1 MGGQIM
7 LQIEK
12 ARAALFSIPPD
23 IPRDDWIKVGM
34 AAQAAGLM
42 FDDFNDWSAQ
52 AANYEQTATRDTWKS
67 FMPGKGIGPGTLFK
81 TAVAHGWRKDSSS
94 ERPFKRQRKS
104 SGQAHLDG
112 HPSPNAVEVWNRCE
126 PATHAHPYVVAKGAE
141 GVPLDSLRVVPV
153 GDPLRIMG
161 ESMVG
166 ALVLPFRRP
175 DGTLSSLQF
184 ITPPE
189 TAKRLKEQRKTD
201 KPNLPGASLHG
212 WLTVGALAVGGVS
225 YVCEGIGAA
234 WACWKATGKTAVVCF
249 GWSRVKTV
257 TEELRQ
263 QDPSA
268 RLILVPDVGKE
279 THAAEIASVVGV
291 EFVFMPGG
299 WPNNSDVCDLALRE
313 GFDALESLL
322 IEPQAP
328 AKRFRLLS
336 GADLVEQPPLR
347 WLVRGVLPAKGVAA
361 LYGPSASGKSFLAL
375 DMAAAIAE
383 GYRWFECRVNA
394 APVVYAA
401 LEGEAGFR
409 TRVLAWEAR
418 HGRKL
423 PDGLSLMLQPFKL
436 TTPEDVRDLA
446 AVVPAGAVVFLDTLN
461 RAAPTSDE
469 NSSSDMGAIL
479 ESTKRLQALTG
490 GLVCLVHHTGKNES
504 KGLRGHSSLYAALD
518 AAVEVTRDGERRAW
532 KVAKSKDGQDG
543 DVHSFR
549 LQVEMLG
556 ADEYG
561 DAITSCS
568 VLPDQAAQAVRLV
581 KLPQGANQRIAFDA
595 LIPMFK
601 TCGKPGK
608 AGAPALSPCL
618 ELDVA
623 VRAVAAA
630 LPVDSARK
638 TERARAS
645 ITGLTSRGLL
655 ACNEGW
661 LWQV

>member
-1 MGGQIM
+1 M

-23 IPRDDWIKVGM
+23 ISRDDWIRVGM
-34 AAQAAGLM
+34 AAQAAELT

-52 AANYEQTATRDTWKS
+52 AANYEPTATRDAWKS
-67 FMPGKGIGPGTLFK
+67 FKPGKGIGPGTLFK
-81 TAVAHGWRKDSSS
+81 MAATHGWRKDSSS
-94 ERPFKRQRKS
+94 KPHSNRQQKS
-104 SGQAHLDG
+104 SGQGRING
-112 HPSPNAVEVWNRCE
+112 HSAPNAVEVWNRCE

-166 ALVLPFRRP
+166 ALVLPLSRP

-201 KPNLPGASLHG
+201 KPNLPGASLDG
-212 WLTVGALAVGGVS
+212 WLTVGVLTTGGVA

-249 GWSRVKTV
+249 GWGRVKTV

-268 RLILVPDVGKE
+268 RLVLVPDVGKE
-279 THAAEIASVVGV
+279 TQAAEIARVTGV
-291 EFVFMPGG
+291 EFVLMPKG
-299 WPNNSDVCDLALRE
+299 WPSNSDVCDLALRE
-313 GFDALESLL
+313 GLDALKSLL
-322 IEPQAP
+322 IEPRAP

-336 GADLVEQPPLR
+336 GADLVGLPPLR
-347 WLVRGVLPAKGVAA
+347 WLVRGVLPAEGVAA

-383 GYRWFECRVNA
+383 GHRWFECRVNA
-394 APVVYAA
+394 APVIYAA

-423 PDGLSLMLQPFKL
+423 PNDLRLMLQPFKL
-436 TTPEDVRDLA
+436 TTNEDVRDLA

-461 RAAPTSDE
+461 RAAPTADE
-469 NSSSDMGAIL
+469 NSSTDMGVIL
-479 ESTKRLQALTG
+479 EATKRLQALTG
-490 GLVCLVHHTGKNES
+490 GLVCLIHHTGKNES
-504 KGLRGHSSLYAALD
+504 KGLRGHSSLFAALD
-518 AAVEVTRDGERRAW
+518 AAVEVTRDGERRTW
-532 KVAKSKDGQDG
+532 KVVKSKDGQDG
-543 DVHSFR
+543 NVHPFR

-568 VLPDQAAQAVRLV
+568 VLPDQAAQDVRRV
-581 KLPQGANQRIAFDA
+581 KLPQGGNQRIAFDA
-595 LIPMFK
+595 LLPMFK
-601 TCGKPGK
+601 TCGQPGK

-618 ELDVA
+618 ELDIA
-623 VRAVAAA
+623 VRTVAAA
-630 LPVDSARK
+630 LPVEPARK

-645 ITGLTSRGLL
+645 IIGLTSRGVL

-661 LWQV
+661 LWQI

>member
-1 MGGQIM
+1 M
-7 LQIEK
+7 LELKK
-12 ARAALFSIPPD
+12 ARDALFSIPPD
-23 IPRDDWIKVGM
+23 ISRDEWIKVGM
-34 AAQAAGLM
+34 AAQAAGLA

-52 AANYEQTATRDTWKS
+52 AANYEPTAASDAWKS
-67 FMPGKGIGPGTLFK
+67 FKLGKGIGPGTLFK
-81 TAVAHGWRKDSSS
+81 TAATHGWRKDSSG
-94 ERPFKRQRKS
+94 ERHFKRQRK
-104 SGQAHLDG
+104 GPRQAKLKG
-112 HPSPNAVEVWNRCE
+112 CSESNAVEVWNRCE

-141 GVPLDSLRVVPV
+141 GVPLESLRVVPV

-166 ALVLPFRRP
+166 ALVLPISRP

-201 KPNLPGASLHG
+201 KPNLPGASLDG
-212 WLTVGALAVGGVS
+212 WLTVGALTTGGVA

-234 WACWKATGKTAVVCF
+234 WACWKATGKAAVVCF
-249 GWSRVKTV
+249 GWGRVKTV

-268 RLILVPDVGKE
+268 RLVLVPDVGKE
-279 THAAEIASVVGV
+279 TQAAEIARVVGV
-291 EFVFMPGG
+291 EFVVMPGG
-299 WPNNSDVCDLALRE
+299 WPSNSDVCDLALRD

-322 IEPQAP
+322 INPQVP

-336 GADLVEQPPLR
+336 GADLVELPPLR
-347 WLVRGVLPAKGVAA
+347 WLVRGVLPAEGVAA

-383 GYRWFECRVNA
+383 GNRWFECRVNA

-418 HGRKL
+418 YGRKL
-423 PDGLSLMLQPFKL
+423 PDGLRLMLQPFKL
-436 TTPEDVRDLA
+436 TTHEDVRDLA
-446 AVVPAGAVVFLDTLN
+446 AVVPVGAVVFLDTLN
-461 RAAPTSDE
+461 RAAPTADE
-469 NSSSDMGAIL
+469 NSSTDMGVIL

-490 GLVCLVHHTGKNES
+490 GLVCLIHHTGKNES
-504 KGLRGHSSLYAALD
+504 RGLRGHSSLFAALD
-518 AAVEVTRDGERRAW
+518 AAVEVSRDGERRAW

-543 DVHSFR
+543 NAHPFR

-568 VLPDQAAQAVRLV
+568 VLPDQSAQDVLRV
-581 KLPQGANQRIAFDA
+581 KLPQGGNQRIALDA

-608 AGAPALSPCL
+608 AGAPALSLCL
-618 ELDVA
+618 QLDIA

-630 LPVDSARK
+630 LPVEPARK

-645 ITGLTSRGLL
+645 IISLTSRGVL

-661 LWQV
+661 LWQI